1 MKLTDMSKEELEQS
15 SYDEIALLVLQE
27 AGKKMKLRDILVKIN
42 KILEL
47 SDDNI
52 DNELMDFF
60 ETLSTNKKF
69 IMLKNGYWD
78 LQSRHKLDVV
88 FENDEEDEE
97 IDAIEEDEEDSE
109 PIEDE
114 EDIFD
119 DIDDETDD
127 QDDDE
132 LADFVV
138 LDNLEDENNI

>member
-1 MKLTDMSKEELEQS
+1 MKLTDMSKEELEQL